1 MNMSKTAAKG
11 GQLMWHY
18 RKVGGI
24 RFLSIWRLRIS
35 FCIANK
41 RTAT

>member
-1 MNMSKTAAKG
+1 MF
-11 GQLMWHY
+11 HY

-24 RFLSIWRLRIS
+24 RFLSIWRLRLS

-41 RTAT
+41 RTKHADIK

>member
-1 MNMSKTAAKG
+1 MLN
-11 GQLMWHY
+11 Y

-24 RFLSIWRLRIS
+24 RFLSIWRLRLS